1 MAEDKSS
8 KTEKATPKKL
18 RDARKKGQVAKS
30 KDIVAATIL
39 IFLLIY
45 FLVAWDSIQGHLK
58 ATMLSPKQFM
68 LLDIHVAIVRTVE
81 IIYRDAFLGII
92 IPIAVLTVLG
102 GIIGNLIQMGFLFS
116 LDPITPKMNKI
127 SPVSGFKKI
136 FSMKQ
141 LKITGTGIIKVVAIS
156 FGLYYVVKLFLS
168 EGTFYLNMCDV
179 SCQQNILQYYT
190 KTLVQIVLFITLFLS
205 ILDFIIERAAFL
217 KDQMMSK
224 DEQKREH
231 KNMEG
236 DPQIKSKRK
245 QIQREVAND
254 DTKKK
259 VKESRVLIYG
269 AGLAISL
276 QYNEGE
282 HPLPIISSIGKARMA
297 DKMIE
302 IARAEKVPM
311 YESIDIALSIIKNKG
326 QIDQYIPEES
336 VNGVVKALKRTNK
349 T

>member
-30 KDIVAATIL
+30 KDIVATTIL
-39 IFLLIY
+39 TFLLIY
-45 FLVAWDSIQGHLK
+45 FLVAWDSMQEHLK
-58 ATMLSPKQFM
+58 ATLLSPKDFM
-68 LLDIHVAIVRTVE
+68 LLDINVAITRTVE
-81 IIYRDAFLGII
+81 IVYRDAFLGII

-102 GIIGNLIQMGFLFS
+102 GIIGNLIQTGFLIS
-116 LDPITPKMNKI
+116 LDPIKPKMNKI

-141 LKITGTGIIKVVAIS
+141 LKITATGIVKVVAIC
-156 FGLYYVVKLFLS
+156 FGIYFVVKLFLK
-168 EGTFYLNMCDV
+168 EGTFYLNMCNV
-179 SCQQNILQYYT
+179 ACQQNIVQYYT
-190 KTLVQIVLFITLFLS
+190 KTLVQIVLFITIFLS
-205 ILDFIIERAAFL
+205 VIDFIIERAAFL
-217 KDQMMSK
+217 KDQKMSK

-245 QIQREVAND
+245 QIQREVVND

-259 VKESRVLIYG
+259 VQESRVLIYG

-282 HPLPIISSIGKARMA
+282 HPLPIISSIGKAKMA
-297 DKMIE
+297 DKMIQ

-336 VNGVVKALKRTNK
+336 IDGVVKALKRTK
-349 T
+349 K